1 MASVQAE
8 ILVMMITTMMSP
20 AASQGLY
27 TLDIN
32 AKSSEGIF
40 VTYFQVKIT
49 FLLPMIHLN
58 SITFKQTDG
67 YAKISSH
74 AEFNGTVDPEK
85 WPQGLFSFTT
95 CLR

>member
-1 MASVQAE
+1 MISSSPWWPTRMANIQAE
-8 ILVMMITTMMSP
+8 ILVMIITTMMNP

-49 FLLPMIHLN
+49 FLLPTIHL
-58 SITFKQTDG
+58 TQ
-67 YAKISSH
+67 SH
-74 AEFNGTVDPEK
+74 
-85 WPQGLFSFTT
+85 
-95 CLR
+95 